1 MGFKYSPK
9 NAIEHLLKFA
19 IYTLCIQ
26 NGIDFESAEIF
37 STVGSE
43 VTIGG
48 LEYIKKEQLPETK
61 LYKTIEKNLRKI
73 LKEKGITYKSKV
85 VKEFLVYLLD
95 IGRLTALLYDADA
108 LAKLVDSFLV
118 YFPMDVSQAEEI
130 VDALIKNTEKDIK
143 KDVDLLELDTNTL
156 VHKLW
161 DFMKSKYITKIDL
174 FNKQKFLYQEAIYGH
189 PDHTL
194 EKLFVPYS
202 VAYQFKDYK
211 EEYCSCW
218 DFFDN
223 YNYFGL

>member
-118 YFPMDVSQAEEI
+118 YFPMDVSQAEEM
-130 VDALIKNTEKDIK
+130 VDALIKNTEKAK
-143 KDVDLLELDTNTL
+143 NT
-156 VHKLW
+156 VQIQSFRWECLW
-161 DFMKSKYITKIDL
+161 MGMESLSLSPFSRGT
-174 FNKQKFLYQEAIYGH
+174 
-189 PDHTL
+189 
-194 EKLFVPYS
+194 
-202 VAYQFKDYK
+202 
-211 EEYCSCW
+211 
-218 DFFDN
+218 
-223 YNYFGL
+223 